1 MSTSTCNCTTSL
13 FVEGAWVLLW
23 VRLCVRLTLVV
34 TACASSVYL
43 APAFACVLAHKDFQG
58 ADCDDFVCVCVCSL
72 FEHAVFSEVGHL
84 HLLWFLAVCGNL
96 LHILFGP
103 RDTWCPH

>member
-58 ADCDDFVCVCVCSL
+58 ADCDDFVCVCVQP
-72 FEHAVFSEVGHL
+72 F
-84 HLLWFLAVCGNL
+84 
-96 LHILFGP
+96 
-103 RDTWCPH
+103 